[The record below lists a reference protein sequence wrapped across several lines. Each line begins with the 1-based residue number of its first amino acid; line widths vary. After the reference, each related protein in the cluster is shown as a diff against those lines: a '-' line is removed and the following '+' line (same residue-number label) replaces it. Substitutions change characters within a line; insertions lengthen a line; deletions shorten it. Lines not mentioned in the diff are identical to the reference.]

1 MAANE
6 TSKKKQ
12 PLDAIDAMGKTVADN
27 IKRLRG
33 DMAYTKLADRLEEIE
48 RPIPTLGLRK
58 IESYQRRVDADD
70 LVALAIA
77 LEVSPVTLLTPYTD
91 SDPEVRVELNG
102 VGMPVAYLWGWLRGD
117 NELPESGENGVP
129 AFSAVFLSRALP
141 PWRFTELEKEWAH
154 GQAQFNALAAKRGT
168 DGDNQ

>member
-1 MAANE
+1 MADNE
-6 TSKKKQ
+6 AKKN
-12 PLDAIDAMGKTVADN
+12 PLGATGKTVADN

-33 DMAYTKLADRLEEIE
+33 DTAYTKLADRLEEIG

-58 IESYQRRVDADD
+58 IERYERRVDADD

-77 LEVSPVTLLTPYTD
+77 LEVSPVTLLTPHTG

-102 VGMPVAYLWGWLRGD
+102 VEMPVAYLWDWLRGD
-117 NELPESGENGVP
+117 NELPEPGQNGIP

-141 PWRFTELEKEWAH
+141 PWRFARLEKEWSRS
-154 GQAQFNALAAKRGT
+154 QAQFDAVAARKTGT
-168 DGDNQ
+168 DGNHQ